1 MLRTIKHLLLLAVLL
16 LTATA
21 CTDNDITDNGSA
33 TIKENDDKV
42 KLAVVL
48 PFSDS
53 GTDWNRVLTWAKE
66 NIRAA
71 NDHVEPEYEIYD
83 ENTVDIDALA
93 AQLAKR
99 SDIDAVIGCQ
109 YSAHTMT
116 LARHCAATYKPVFTF
131 ATAEQLQRTY
141 GQRGFLWCLAE
152 NDITQCEL
160 LLVRAQ
166 SFYMAERVAL
176 ICSDDVYGQTF
187 YDWFAFQAEELG
199 LEAVDA
205 IKVKTADEALQ
216 AYKQIATENTDAIV
230 CALSDL
236 DAICSVQDAVW
247 NEEEPWGGN
256 IIFADGAY
264 TPRLIE
270 KGGEAANWTE
280 GMALVADPATGFN
293 VSYNVKYGSAPGAG
307 EAHLYDAIMTAC
319 YAHRYAQ
326 LHDMDDL
333 NDAIARLLNNTAE
346 EKGMWTTRAM
356 KNVFSQIEKGATPA
370 FSGASGNLDFSTD
383 HYTAVQYSS
392 YAHWRVYYGTFY
404 DLDYTARSRNSSLYA
419 SWEWKAQHM
428 QQFDPD
434 DTSSTASTYPTKQG
448 NWAVVVAAS
457 KTWTNYRHQSDAL
470 AFYQLLKHH
479 GYDDDHIIL
488 IMADDLA
495 HDSSNPEPG
504 VVRHEEDGPNL
515 YTDVHVDY
523 RLDDLTPADM
533 QRILLGTYGADGH
546 GGLPSGAADN
556 VVLFWSGHGEKG
568 KMMWGADGDAFTK
581 ERIHETVSEMHEKGK
596 YRKLLG
602 LIETCYSGTI
612 GEAVAGTPGVLFMT
626 AANGKETSKAD
637 TYSLNLNTWMT
648 NRFTSSLLSS
658 LEGNP
663 AITLRQLYYNV
674 FSSTLGS
681 HVCLWG
687 ASSYG
692 SVYANTMGEFL

>member
-1 MLRTIKHLLLLAVLL
+1 MLRTIKYILLLAALL

-21 CTDNDITDNGSA
+21 CSDNDITDKGSV
-33 TIKENDDKV
+33 TTKENDDKV
-42 KLAVVL
+42 KIAVVL

-53 GTDWNRVLTWAKE
+53 GTDWNRVLAWAKE
-66 NIRAA
+66 NIREA
-71 NDHVEPEYEIYD
+71 NDRVEPEYEIYD

-93 AQLAKR
+93 EQLAKR
-99 SDIDAVIGCQ
+99 SDIDAVVGCQ
-109 YSAHTMT
+109 HSENTMT
-116 LARHCAATYKPVFTF
+116 LARRCATTYKPVFTF
-131 ATAEQLQRTY
+131 STAEQLQRTY

-166 SFYMAERVAL
+166 SFYMAEHVAL
-176 ICSDDVYGQTF
+176 ICSDNVYGQTF

-205 IKVKTADEALQ
+205 VKVKTADEAEE
-216 AYKQIATENTDAIV
+216 AYKRLANDSVEAIV
-230 CALSDL
+230 CALSDI
-236 DAICSVQDAVW
+236 DAICRIQDAIW
-247 NEEEPWGGN
+247 YGEEPWGGN

-264 TPRLIE
+264 TPKLIE
-270 KGGEAANWTE
+270 QGGETANWTE
-280 GMALVADPATGFN
+280 GIALTADPATGFN
-293 VSYNVKYGSAPGAG
+293 VSYNVKYGDAPESG

-326 LHDMDDL
+326 LHDIEDL
-333 NDAIARLLNNTAE
+333 NDAIATLLNKTAD

-356 KNVFSQIEKGATPA
+356 RNVYAQIEKGATPA

-392 YAHWRVYYGTFY
+392 YAHWQVYYGKFY

-419 SWEWKAQHM
+419 SWEWKAQQM
-428 QQFDPD
+428 QDFEND
-434 DTSSTASTYPTKQG
+434 DTSTAPTYPAKQG

-470 AFYQLLKHH
+470 AFYQMLKRH

-495 HDSSNPEPG
+495 DNAENPEPG
-504 VVRHEEDGPNL
+504 IVRHEEGGANL

-523 RLDDLTPADM
+523 RLDDLSPADM
-533 QRILLGTYGADGH
+533 QRILLGTYGPNGNE
-546 GGLPSGAADN
+546 GLAAGQADN
-556 VVLFWSGHGEKG
+556 VLLFWSGHGEKG
-568 KMMWGADGDAFTK
+568 KWMWGAEGDAFTA
-581 ERIHETVSEMHEKGK
+581 ERLKETVSEMHQKGK

-602 LIETCYSGTI
+602 LIETCYSGTM

-637 TYSLNLNTWMT
+637 TYSIDLNTWMT
-648 NRFTSSLLSS
+648 NRFTTSLLHT
-658 LEGNP
+658 LEANP
-663 AITLRQLYYNV
+663 SITMRQLYYNV

-681 HVCLWG
+681 HVCLYG
-687 ASSYG
+687 ASAYG
-692 SVYANTMGEFL
+692 SVYTSTFGEFF